1 MTNVCKFRIA
11 PSHVAVGQLASQYG
25 VACAMCIWGVSEGF
39 SLSAPSMA
47 SVSAI
52 SFHVMPVWA
61 LTLCMCIRC
70 GVQ

>member
-1 MTNVCKFRIA
+1 M
-11 PSHVAVGQLASQYG
+11 AVGQLASQYG
-25 VACAMCIWGVSEGF
+25 VACAMCIWGVVVGF
-39 SLSAPSMA
+39 SFIAPSLA

-52 SFHVMPVWA
+52 SFHVMHVWA